1 MSNVKI
7 VSTESDL
14 FVEFAGIR
22 IAKRGRPG
30 TAQAGTWISLEP
42 GFVRPFERRSQS
54 DHDGAQRRGNA
65 VSAVT
70 GWGLFVPD
78 TNARIG
84 SHSAGSG
91 YKILV
96 IDPNR
101 RRTAI

>member
-42 GFVRPFERRSQS
+42 GFVVHLNADLSVITVERDGVAMPGPQEANWGREIGQRPFS
-54 DHDGAQRRGNA
+54 
-65 VSAVT
+65 V
-70 GWGLFVPD
+70 
-78 TNARIG
+78 
-84 SHSAGSG
+84 
-91 YKILV
+91 
-96 IDPNR
+96 
-101 RRTAI
+101 